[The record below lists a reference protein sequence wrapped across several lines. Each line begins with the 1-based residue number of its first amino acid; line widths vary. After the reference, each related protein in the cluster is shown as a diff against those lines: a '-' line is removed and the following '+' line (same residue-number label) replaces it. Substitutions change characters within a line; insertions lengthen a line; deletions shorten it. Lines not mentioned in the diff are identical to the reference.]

1 MTEKFTCVMCGAEI
15 EAPTI
20 DDLVQRIKTH
30 AKEAHNI
37 TEITPDTMEMMK
49 SKIREKWSL

>member
-49 SKIREKWSL
+49 SKIREKRSL